1 MPSNDGFRA
10 ARRRV
15 LGGLG
20 MSAAALALAPFRL
33 YAASSS
39 PAELKKKYPGKV
51 IDLVQRAL
59 VIDML
64 APLKIDF
71 NPDAFSLPLS
81 EADAEMF
88 RTCGITG
95 FHNSVGV
102 GGATAYDEALQ
113 FIAAWSGFAGRNS
126 EVFSLVGRAED
137 LDHAKKQRK
146 VAVIMGL
153 QNADEFREPKDV
165 KDFYDLGLRCAQL
178 TYNTQNLIGSG
189 STERIDGGVT
199 DYGAKIIEAMN
210 DVGMLIDVSHSGD
223 RTTLDAIEISPK
235 PIAITHSNC
244 RALNNHPRLK
254 TDEAIK
260 KLAAKGGVMGITGV
274 RMFVKDKEPTTI
286 EDIVDH
292 IDHVVKL
299 VGIEHVGIGSDS
311 DLMGYDHMPKDQ
323 YERLKAG
330 YKSTYAFRD
339 KIDTDGFDHP
349 RKVYD
354 LTATLLRR
362 GYSEANIQAVL
373 GGNFRRLLGST
384 WLEPKRT
391 PDRSPSASEA
401 KDGRERPPPPEAKQP
416 GEKKS

>member
-1 MPSNDGFRA
+1 MGVMGA
-10 ARRRV
+10 A
-15 LGGLG
+15 
-20 MSAAALALAPFRL
+20 AAALACSPLGLQAQTSAQEAKRK
-33 YAASSS
+33 YSS
-39 PAELKKKYPGKV
+39 KV
-51 IDLVQRAL
+51 VDLVQRSL

-81 EADAEMF
+81 EADAQMF

-95 FHNSVGV
+95 FHNSIGV
-102 GGATAYDEALQ
+102 GGATAYDDALQ

-137 LDHAKKQRK
+137 IDHAKARHKI
-146 VAVIMGL
+146 AVIMGL

-189 STERIDGGVT
+189 STERVDGGVT
-199 DYGAKIIEAMN
+199 DYGALIIKAMN

-254 TDEAIK
+254 TDEAIR

-274 RMFVKDKEPTTI
+274 RMFVKGAEPTTI

-323 YERLKAG
+323 YEKLKAA
-330 YKSTYAFRD
+330 YKSSYAFRD

-354 LTATLLRR
+354 LTAALLKR

-391 PDRSPSASEA
+391 P
-401 KDGRERPPPPEAKQP
+401 PPQEKKPE
-416 GEKKS
+416 EKKS

>member
-1 MPSNDGFRA
+1 MSQVSGHRPG
-10 ARRRV
+10 RRRV
-15 LGGLG
+15 LGTLG
-20 MSAAALALAPFRL
+20 AAAAVLSSTPLRLLAAPLAVDAKGN
-33 YAASSS
+33 YSS
-39 PAELKKKYPGKV
+39 KV
-51 IDLVQRAL
+51 IDLVQRSL

-71 NPDAFSLPLS
+71 NPEAFSLPITQ
-81 EADAEMF
+81 ADAQMF
-88 RTCGITG
+88 RTSGINV

-102 GGATAYDEALQ
+102 GSYDDGLQ
-113 FIAAWSGFAGRNS
+113 FLAAWSGYCGRNAD
-126 EVFSLVGRAED
+126 VFSLVGRVED
-137 LDHAKKQRK
+137 LEHAKAQKK
-146 VAVIMGL
+146 IAVIMGL
-153 QNADEFREPKDV
+153 QNADEFRTPGDV
-165 KDFYDLGLRCAQL
+165 KDFYDMGLRCAQL

-189 STERIDGGVT
+189 STERVDGGVT
-199 DYGAKIIEAMN
+199 DYGIAIIKAMN

-223 RTTLDAIEISPK
+223 KTTLDAIELSPK

-274 RMFVKDKEPTTI
+274 RMFVRDKEPTTI

-323 YERLKAG
+323 YEKLKAA
-330 YKSTYAFRD
+330 YKTSYAFRD

-354 LTATLLRR
+354 LTAALLARK
-362 GYSEANIQAVL
+362 YSESNIQAIL

-391 PDRSPSASEA
+391 P
-401 KDGRERPPPPEAKQP
+401 PPEATKP
-416 GEKKS
+416 EEKKS

>member
-1 MPSNDGFRA
+1 MSLDRAFRIE
-10 ARRRV
+10 RRRM
-15 LGGLG
+15 LGAL
-20 MSAAALALAPFRL
+20 SAAAAAATLAPFRVR
-33 YAASSS
+33 AAAQV
-39 PAELKKKYPGKV
+39 PAAGPVDVRKKYPAKV
-51 IDLVQRAL
+51 VDLVQRSL

-71 NPDAFSLPLS
+71 NPDAFSLPLT
-81 EADAEMF
+81 EADAQMF
-88 RTCGITG
+88 RTSGINV
-95 FHNSVGV
+95 FHNSIGV
-102 GGATAYDEALQ
+102 GSYDEALQ
-113 FIAAWSGFAGRNS
+113 FIAAWSGFAGRNAD
-126 EVFSLVGRAED
+126 VFSLVGRVED
-137 LDHAKKQRK
+137 LEHAKKQGK

-153 QNADEFREPKDV
+153 QNADEFREAKDV

-178 TYNTQNLIGSG
+178 TYNAQNLIGSG
-189 STERIDGGVT
+189 STERVDGGVT
-199 DYGAKIIEAMN
+199 DYGEKIIAAMN

-254 TDEAIK
+254 TDEAIR

-274 RMFVKDKEPTTI
+274 RMFVKDSEPTTI
-286 EDIVDH
+286 DDIVDH

-323 YERLKAG
+323 YEKLKAS
-330 YKSTYAFRD
+330 YKKSYAFRD
-339 KIDTDGFDHP
+339 RIDTDGFDHP

-354 LTATLLRR
+354 LTAALLRR
-362 GYSEANIQAVL
+362 GYGEANIQAVL
-373 GGNFRRLLGST
+373 GGNFRRLLAGT

-391 PDRSPSASEA
+391 PPPDA
-401 KDGRERPPPPEAKQP
+401 KKTE
-416 GEKKS
+416 EKNS